1 MVASFA
7 SVGQALAR
15 TIASL
20 PWTLFTSLL
29 THRLVLLC
37 IDAHCFIFWEL
48 PGGVLA
54 APESALCGWIGVI
67 LLSLSLT
74 DSHTRTHPS
83 QTLRAA
89 AGAGGSGPPPVPPLF
104 LLCAPPACRPPL
116 HAPREAAA
124 AQDRARAQRPGRA
137 PSRPGGAGHGA
148 EGPEGQGGAQAGWR
162 RAGRGGST
170 GACCGAGPG
179 AGVAVGSHAGCPAVL
194 AGRCCQA
201 GGGHRGQAHVFFLC
215 PARRRECC
223 SGGQRQPGIHAAH
236 GRAAEACHAA

>member
-170 GACCGAGPG
+170 GACCGAGP
-179 AGVAVGSHAGCPAVL
+179 
-194 AGRCCQA
+194 
-201 GGGHRGQAHVFFLC
+201 
-215 PARRRECC
+215 RRRRSCGVPCWLPCGACGPLLPGRGGPPRPGSCLLLVPSAAKRVLQWRPAPAWYSCC
-223 SGGQRQPGIHAAH
+223 TRP
-236 GRAAEACHAA
+236 CC